1 MFIKFSCGLQQKSSL
16 EITTKTTVVKNIKI
30 MKLAETSE
38 FERPSI
44 GSTNIDTYVSET
56 SIPVLDT
63 SISAFSPISDTDM
76 KTSTFK
82 STYSISGIRTPT
94 PSPGPES
101 RVNPSIFSPEPDS
114 DCGISTSGGN
124 AKIDSSS
131 TTISS
136 EP

>member
-1 MFIKFSCGLQQKSSL
+1 
-16 EITTKTTVVKNIKI
+16 

-101 RVNPSIFSPEPDS
+101 RINPSIFSPEPDL

-131 TTISS
+131 TISS